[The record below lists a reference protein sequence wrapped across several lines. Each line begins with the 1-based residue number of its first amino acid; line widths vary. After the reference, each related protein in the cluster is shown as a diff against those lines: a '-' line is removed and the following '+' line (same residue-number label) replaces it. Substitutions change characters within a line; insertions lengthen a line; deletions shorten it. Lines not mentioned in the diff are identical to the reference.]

1 MVVPIYRRNAN
12 PLRDVKLSP
21 VTGQREGVI
30 TGSRTDEEHKSN
42 TGRERAILC
51 ARVAAD
57 NRGRDI
63 VVLDMTEL
71 VKWVDYLVVGTASS
85 RRQMAAISDAIE
97 AALKPLGETKLGS
110 EGYEQGNWIA
120 LDFGD
125 ILVHLFNDDKRAYYE
140 IEHLWGDA
148 PRVAWQR
155 ESDRVADER
164 SAESPAPAPPSGKSE
179 SAPEPPRP

>member
-1 MVVPIYRRNAN
+1 MVVPSYRHN
-12 PLRDVKLSP
+12 PNPWRDVKLSP
-21 VTGQREGVI
+21 VTGKLEGVI

-42 TGRERAILC
+42 NGRERAILC

-125 ILVHLFNDDKRAYYE
+125 ILVHLFSDEKRAYYE

-148 PRVAWQR
+148 PRVTWER
-155 ESDRVADER
+155 ESDREAIDR
-164 SAESPAPAPPSGKSE
+164 GAEVPAPSDQSVKPE
-179 SAPEPPRP
+179 SAPEPPGP